1 MLEKLLKSI
10 DKIEG
15 SSVRFRK
22 GMDKNLEDVSEML
35 LVLGSLSADE
45 RQIFDEHL
53 SRETGAK
60 LLAISCRF
68 AEKALDHRNTAFVD
82 LAVLS
87 HIAEGFSS
95 DYRENYR
102 YLVVADHAA
111 RRLGYS
117 LQASFAKSQSFAN
130 ERTSL
135 RMMDFFARDP
145 DLNQLSVFGLAEK
158 QTPDG
163 IQISAV

>member
-1 MLEKLLKSI
+1 MLEKLLNNIEKI
-10 DKIEG
+10 DA

-22 GMDKNLEDVSEML
+22 GMDEIIQDVSEVL
-35 LVLGSLSADE
+35 LGWGHLSAAE
-45 RQIFDEHL
+45 RKVFDGHL

-68 AEKALDHRNTAFVD
+68 AEKALDTQNTDFVD

-87 HIAEGFSS
+87 HIAEGFRS

-117 LQASFAKSQSFAN
+117 LQDSFAKSQNVAS
-130 ERTSL
+130 ERTSS

-163 IQISAV
+163 VHISAV

>member
-1 MLEKLLKSI
+1 MLKTALENINKVA
-10 DKIEG
+10 G

-22 GMDKNLEDVSEML
+22 GMDDILEDASEAL
-35 LVLGSLSADE
+35 SQLGALSADE
-45 RQIFDEHL
+45 REVFDEHL

-68 AEKALDHRNTAFVD
+68 AEKALDHQKTDFVD
-82 LAVLS
+82 LAVLA
-87 HIAEGFSS
+87 HIAEGFRT

-102 YLVVADHAA
+102 YLIVADHAA

-117 LQASFAKSQSFAN
+117 LHAFFAKSQSVAS
-130 ERTSL
+130 EQTSA
-135 RMMDFFARDP
+135 RMKDFLSRDP
-145 DLNQLSVFGLAEK
+145 ALNQLSVFGLAEK

-163 IQISAV
+163 IQICAV